1 VELIAVAVIGGIV
14 LGLVMAWLIYVVVG
28 RAVGTLIDWAIEN
41 FGNEAA
47 AERVRRSREKERH

>member
-14 LGLVMAWLIYVVVG
+14 LAVVLAWLIYVVVG

-47 AERVRRSREKERH
+47 AERLRRSRERERN